1 MKNDLVLKTT
11 PENRRKTFHNWSKVW
26 LFGSTLT
33 LISFHGGCHC
43 GFGIVG
49 AFRGT
54 IPCENGV
61 LLSPVAT
68 SAFDGGAIL
77 SAPPDAIALSVM
89 S

>member
-1 MKNDLVLKTT
+1 M
-11 PENRRKTFHNWSKVW
+11 
-26 LFGSTLT
+26 
-33 LISFHGGCHC
+33 SFQGACHS

-68 SAFDGGAIL
+68 NAFDGASIL
-77 SAPPDAIALSVM
+77 SAPPDAMALLLM
-89 S
+89 P